1 MKNYATGCRSA
12 LAAPTVAGERATVS
26 PQLRCTLTIRAR
38 VYGDDVDGLW
48 RAPPR
53 ARAKVREVHP
63 VEKKTG
69 EVRRALPDC
78 SGLHPMVHKRN
89 RTVGR
94 FGSDKAANALS
105 LAGFG
110 QTCPMSNDRVLTP
123 SQFTAL
129 ARSLLED
136 SFPLVEIEGELS
148 GFMRP
153 ASGHLYFNL
162 KDRNAQV
169 RCAMF
174 RPKSQW
180 LRFKPAD
187 GDLVIARGRATLYE
201 PRGDFQL
208 VVEHIEPA
216 GEGMLRA
223 AFEALK
229 GRLEAEGLF
238 EPARKRAIPR
248 WIARLGVITSP
259 GGAAIHDVLSVLRR
273 RFPLIEV
280 ELLPVLV
287 QGAGAASQIVEM
299 LARADRSMRFDALLL
314 TRGGGSLDDLQAFN
328 DETMAR
334 AVFACRTPVVAAIGH
349 ETDLSIVELVA
360 DLRAPTPSAAAE
372 AISPD
377 QLELRARLSGCATQ
391 MAGRVQTR
399 LQGVSQRLD
408 QLHLRLA
415 QQHPKQRLARHTER
429 LSALSQRLQRKQAGS
444 LVLLKER
451 LRGRAER
458 LRMQAP
464 RLRLTRLH
472 RDWLLAGE
480 RLKASMQSRLDQ
492 RVLRVDALARTLAA
506 IGPLATLA
514 RGYAIVRLPNGS
526 VVTSVSAVRAD
537 DQLQVGLVDGAIA
550 VSVREV
556 VAK

>member
-1 MKNYATGCRSA
+1 M
-12 LAAPTVAGERATVS
+12 P
-26 PQLRCTLTIRAR
+26 
-38 VYGDDVDGLW
+38 
-48 RAPPR
+48 
-53 ARAKVREVHP
+53 
-63 VEKKTG
+63 
-69 EVRRALPDC
+69 
-78 SGLHPMVHKRN
+78 
-89 RTVGR
+89 
-94 FGSDKAANALS
+94 
-105 LAGFG
+105 
-110 QTCPMSNDRVLTP
+110 NDRVLTP

-208 VVEHIEPA
+208 LVEHIEPA
-216 GEGMLRA
+216 GEGALRA

-229 GRLEAEGLF
+229 RKLEAEGLF

-287 QGAGAASQIVEM
+287 QGATAAAQIVDM
-299 LARADRSMRFDALLL
+299 LGRADRSMRFDALLL

-328 DETMAR
+328 EEAIAR
-334 AVFACRTPVVAAIGH
+334 AVFACRTPVIAAIGH

-360 DLRAPTPSAAAE
+360 DVRAPTPSAAAE
-372 AISPD
+372 ALSPD
-377 QLELRARLSGCATQ
+377 QIELRARLAGSAAQLG
-391 MAGRVQTR
+391 GRVQTG
-399 LQGVSQRLD
+399 LQSASQRLD

-415 QQHPKQRLARHTER
+415 QQHPFQRVARHAER
-429 LSALSQRLQRKQAGS
+429 LRALSQRLQRRQAAT
-444 LVLLKER
+444 LLLLKER
-451 LRGRAER
+451 LRSRADR
-458 LRMQAP
+458 LRSQAP
-464 RLRLTRLH
+464 HARLVRLH
-472 RDWLLAGE
+472 RDWLATGE
-480 RLKASMQSRLDQ
+480 RLRTSMQNRLAQ
-492 RVLRVDALARTLAA
+492 RTTHVDALARTLAA

-514 RGYAIVRLPNGS
+514 RGYAIVQQSSGA
-526 VVTSVSAVRAD
+526 VVTSVGNVQAA
-537 DQLQVGLVDGAIA
+537 DQLLVRLRDGAMT
-550 VSVREV
+550 VTVHEV
-556 VAK
+556 EAS